1 MKNSTL
7 AQKHLDS
14 VSIKSNPSTPSR
26 PPFAAADR
34 TLLEIQI
41 LRGIA
46 ALLVVFHHYIGT
58 AVERGFAILG
68 LEGVTFGNVGV
79 DIFFVISGFIMEYIS
94 GSRSYVPGDRKA
106 FMLNRMYRILPLYWV
121 LTIVAFAV
129 SLILP
134 GMNSTATLQQF
145 LMSMML
151 LPDSNEAGAGYII
164 SMAWTL
170 SYEFYFYVVFALFL
184 AATPRFRLIGIA
196 GFFSLMV
203 VLGTLLPSPGSYLGI
218 LTNPL
223 LFEFLAGC
231 ILAHLYR
238 SGIRLSSLSRIA
250 MAVLAVI
257 LLLSVAKASITDSWT
272 RLLLWGFPAALI
284 VYAAVLGPRFL
295 GTGNYNKLTPVFRHI
310 GDISYSLY
318 LSHFFVLAIF
328 VRLYDILAQKISID
342 PWIACGAIFALC
354 LLVAQVCCMLIE
366 NPARILLRGGRLQP
380 DLRASIAPS

>member
-1 MKNSTL
+1 MKNPSFG
-7 AQKHLDS
+7 QHDLDS
-14 VSIKSNPSTPSR
+14 VMTQGPSR
-26 PPFAAADR
+26 SEPTLAAAER

-68 LEGVTFGNVGV
+68 LEGITFGNVGV
-79 DIFFVISGFIMEYIS
+79 DIFFVISGFIMEYVS
-94 GSRSYVPGDRKA
+94 GSKSYVPGGRKA
-106 FMLNRMYRILPLYWV
+106 FMLNRVYRILPLYWI

-134 GMNSTATLQQF
+134 GVNSSATMQQF
-145 LMSMML
+145 LMSMLL
-151 LPDSNEAGAGYII
+151 LPDSNEAAGGYII

-184 AATPRFRLIGIA
+184 ATTPRLRFIGMA

-203 VLGTLLPSPGSYLGI
+203 ALGTLMPSSGSYLGI

-231 ILAHLYR
+231 VLAHLYR

-250 MAVLAVI
+250 MAALAAI
-257 LLLSVAKASITDSWT
+257 LLLSVAKTSINDSWT
-272 RLLLWGFPAALI
+272 RLLLWGFPAALV
-284 VYAAVLGPRFL
+284 VYAAVLGPSFFE
-295 GTGNYNKLTPVFRHI
+295 TVKNSKFTQVFRHI

-328 VRLYDILAQKISID
+328 VRLYDILDRKISID
-342 PWIACGAIFALC
+342 PWIACGAIFLLC
-354 LLVAQVCCMLIE
+354 LLVAQVCYMLIE
-366 NPARILLRGGRLQP
+366 NPTRILLKGDRLKTT
-380 DLRASIAPS
+380 LRTRIAAS